1 MPDWRRLWRYLAK
14 PRSDPA
20 IAAALAIVSLAEL
33 LAESAPARAPLA
45 VVEVIILC
53 APLVMLR
60 THPVVATC
68 LAAGAVLIGPRL
80 AGTPAFAGTLVALAL
95 SYSCGAHA
103 SLRGGACAVAGLIV
117 ALQVSMGF
125 SEFPNVEIGFATLVP
140 FWVGR
145 QVGVRSALVSKLVQR
160 TRELEY
166 EQDAF
171 ARLAVRRERARI
183 ARELHDI
190 VSHHLAVIVVQA
202 GAGRMAALGPNQRAP
217 ERFATIRQ
225 SGLQALTE
233 MARLV
238 DLLHTEDQREHGTA
252 GRWRLLVDQAR
263 TGGIDVQLTPL
274 PPDLQLPHDV
284 EDNAYRIVREA
295 LTNAIKHAPGARVT
309 VRLALHE
316 DELDIDVHDNGSRD
330 GAPLLV
336 TGSGLGLI
344 GMRERLQSGGGT
356 LQAGPDPGGGWRLH
370 ATLPIA
376 VAVLTPTQ

>member
-1 MPDWRRLWRYLAK
+1 MREPGRLWRYLAQ
-14 PRSDPA
+14 PGSDRA
-20 IAAALAIVSLAEL
+20 IAAIFAIACLAEL
-33 LAESAPARAPLA
+33 FAKSGLAPAPLA
-45 VVEVIILC
+45 VAEVIVAC
-53 APLVMLR
+53 APLVLLR
-60 THPVVATC
+60 THPVAATWLVA
-68 LAAGAVLIGPRL
+68 GMVLIAPGL
-80 AGTPAFAGTLVALAL
+80 TGSLDLVGLLVACAL
-95 SYSCGAHA
+95 SYSCGSHA
-103 SLRGGACAVAGLIV
+103 SLRDGGLAVAGLVV

-145 QVGVRSALVSKLVQR
+145 EVGVRSALVSKLAQR
-160 TRELEY
+160 TRELEH

-202 GAGRMAALGPNQRAP
+202 GAGRLAALGPNQQAP
-217 ERFATIRQ
+217 ERFAAIRQ

-233 MARLV
+233 MGRLV
-238 DLLHTEDQREHGTA
+238 DLLHAEDQREHGA
-252 GRWRLLVDQAR
+252 SGRWRLLVDQAR

-274 PPDLQLPHDV
+274 PPEVQLPHEV

-309 VRLALHE
+309 VRLALNEHE
-316 DELDIDVHDNGSRD
+316 LEIDVHDNGSHD

-344 GMRERLQSGGGT
+344 GMRERLQQGGGT

-376 VAVLTPTQ
+376 VAALTPTR